1 MAQITIGPITIN
13 NQDLI
18 KLWDVSNKVFKSVKS
33 AITNMLPKN
42 LNVCLIDGRY
52 KENGFIKETGKIKCS
67 IKELEKVLSQ
77 PVQLTNPFRADYG
90 IDLKYIF
97 NDNMLL
103 ESSGELT
110 GYEDLDIDDFDIVVD
125 LDKMNLFPE
134 WIKME

>member
-18 KLWDVSNKVFKSVKS
+18 KLWDVSHKVFRSVKS
-33 AITNMLPKN
+33 EITSRLPKN

-52 KENGFIKETGKIKCS
+52 KETGFIKEIGKIKCS

-110 GYEDLDIDDFDIVVD
+110 VYDGLDINDFDIIID
-125 LDKMNLFPE
+125 LDRMNLFPE
-134 WIKME
+134 WLK

>member
-33 AITNMLPKN
+33 AITNRLPKN

-77 PVQLTNPFRADYG
+77 PVQLNNPFRADYG